1 MTLKAVTRSL
11 FAICLGLSVSPANAV
26 TEIPMS
32 FSDLVERA
40 DDIVVGTVLEMTS
53 MERFIGDH
61 ERVVTD
67 VSLVDLE
74 VIKGETENAEMVVTQ
89 LGGQVGD
96 VVEWYPGLPVLR
108 MERRYVVFLIRMD
121 DLGLAMPIGLQGL
134 FSVET
139 DPLSTAEVVA
149 SASGQPVLAVQGD
162 LLEFGI
168 TPDGPIDTAGRLT
181 GALTLEQFL
190 KEVKARLD

>member
-1 MTLKAVTRSL
+1 
-11 FAICLGLSVSPANAV
+11 
-26 TEIPMS
+26 
-32 FSDLVERA
+32 
-40 DDIVVGTVLEMTS
+40 
-53 MERFIGDH
+53 
-61 ERVVTD
+61 
-67 VSLVDLE
+67 LE

>member
-1 MTLKAVTRSL
+1 MTLKAITRSL

-149 SASGQPVLAVQGD
+149 SASGQPQCRTTVWKRASRQTV
-162 LLEFGI
+162 
-168 TPDGPIDTAGRLT
+168 R
-181 GALTLEQFL
+181 
-190 KEVKARLD
+190 